1 MRIGLIT
8 YNIQHKKTYDILTN
22 YLNLGYEVTL
32 LIHKFKN
39 YKSRKNI
46 PMFSHRPYQFLGP
59 SPYEIAKN
67 FNLKIFDFHKYK
79 DFDSLDYLIIGGSGI
94 IDEKFLR
101 KKKIINCHSGL
112 IPFLRGL
119 DSFKWA
125 IRNKLKVGNTL
136 HYIDSNIDYGRI
148 IFQKKTPLYLNDSL
162 SSFSE
167 RHYQEEIS
175 LLSNF
180 IKYANLNIQYK
191 KKKIIS
197 SPKKRMPKKFEININ
212 EDFVKYKNKFLK
224 KNIIKEKKNSINYPS
239 IKSYAI
245 RNVKFGKNCEIVE
258 PVNLYDCEL
267 GNNVFIGPF
276 VEITNGVYI
285 GDNTRV
291 SSHSFICTLVT
302 IGKKCFIGH
311 NVNFT
316 NDKFSSKKL
325 GGSIKNWLATK
336 IGNNVLIGSN
346 STILPI
352 KVCDNVVI
360 GAGSVVTK
368 NITKPGIYAGNPA
381 KFIR

>member
-79 DFDSLDYLIIGGSGI
+79 DFDSLDYLIIGGAGI

-136 HYIDSNIDYGRI
+136 HYIDSNIDYGKI

-180 IKYANLNIQYK
+180 IKY
-191 KKKIIS
+191 
-197 SPKKRMPKKFEININ
+197 
-212 EDFVKYKNKFLK
+212 VK
-224 KNIIKEKKNSINYPS
+224 
-239 IKSYAI
+239 
-245 RNVKFGKNCEIVE
+245 
-258 PVNLYDCEL
+258 
-267 GNNVFIGPF
+267 
-276 VEITNGVYI
+276 
-285 GDNTRV
+285 
-291 SSHSFICTLVT
+291 
-302 IGKKCFIGH
+302 
-311 NVNFT
+311 
-316 NDKFSSKKL
+316 
-325 GGSIKNWLATK
+325 
-336 IGNNVLIGSN
+336 
-346 STILPI
+346 
-352 KVCDNVVI
+352 
-360 GAGSVVTK
+360 
-368 NITKPGIYAGNPA
+368 
-381 KFIR
+381 